1 MMTTQRFDVAT
12 TFGVKARPGLEVQGF
27 ADDTHPQI
35 PVRKPY
41 VFRPELLRDVL
52 AFLHDAGGDG
62 LFLTGPTG
70 SGKTSL
76 VSQVAS
82 RLNWPVQGVTCHGRM
97 EIGALVG
104 QFVLLEGSTRF
115 VHGPLS
121 VAARDGHLLILN
133 ESDLMDPSELAG
145 LNDIIEGQP
154 LVIAENGGEVIRP
167 HPRFRVFATGNS
179 AGSGDGSGLY
189 QGVLRQNLA
198 FMDRFRVVQVGYPD
212 AELEKQVILGA
223 VPKMPETIVMKM
235 IRVAEE
241 VRRLFLGSDREAG
254 ELRDHEHKDP
264 GALGIAQFDV
274 QGSPE
279 RLSLSPGASVNR
291 TRGARAARG
300 HPPDCRRCLR
310 RLLGDD
316 TVTRYELYRFTHPD
330 GTAKEWAHSDLGN
343 EQAEI
348 RWGPENQLCRRCPP
362 SNPVRTVRVC
372 SGSSAM
378 PTAHGTR
385 RRVGAHCS
393 AIWTSW

>member
-52 AFLHDAGGDG
+52 AFLHDAAGDG

-76 VSQVAS
+76 VTQVAS

-104 QFVLLEGSTRF
+104 QFVLTNGSTRF

-167 HPRFRVFATGNS
+167 HPQFRVFATGNS

-198 FMDRFRVVQVGYPD
+198 FMDRFRVVQVGYPE

-223 VPKMPETIVMKM
+223 VPKMPETIVAKM

-254 ELRDHEHKDP
+254 ELTVTMSTRTLVRW
-264 GALGIAQFDV
+264 A
-274 QGSPE
+274 S
-279 RLSLSPGASVNR
+279 LSLTFKGAPNVFHYALEQAL
-291 TRGARAARG
+291 TARAEPEQREAIHRIAA
-300 HPPDCRRCLR
+300 DVF
-310 RLLGDD
+310 GDYWEA
-316 TVTRYELYRFTHPD
+316 TP
-330 GTAKEWAHSDLGN
+330 
-343 EQAEI
+343 
-348 RWGPENQLCRRCPP
+348 
-362 SNPVRTVRVC
+362 
-372 SGSSAM
+372 
-378 PTAHGTR
+378 
-385 RRVGAHCS
+385 
-393 AIWTSW
+393 